1 MIKPGEIT
9 VLFGQPHS
17 GKSTLAWELK
27 KALIESEG
35 ISYPIVDGDE
45 IRAIFKN
52 GDYSR
57 EGRIRNLQRISD
69 IAVYLAQQHERVIVA
84 AVYPYKE
91 AREYLD
97 SQIKDVKWIHL
108 SYDGVRGR
116 ETFHVKDFDHVF
128 YGGNTYSINTSKN
141 GTDECCQKIRL
152 IHRPLP
158 DAARR
163 AQVPIQKED

>member
-9 VLFGQPHS
+9 VLFGQPHC

-27 KALIESEG
+27 KSLIELEG
-35 ISYPIVDGDE
+35 MSYPIVDGDE

-52 GDYSR
+52 SDYSKN
-57 EGRIRNLQRISD
+57 GRIRNLQRISD
-69 IAVYLAQQHERVIVA
+69 IAIFLASQHERVIVA

-108 SYDGVRGR
+108 KYDGIRGR
-116 ETFHVKDFDHVF
+116 ESFHVGDFENPF
-128 YGGNTYSINTSKN
+128 YGGNTYTINTSKHEPE
-141 GTDECCQKIRL
+141 ECCKKIRAV
-152 IHRPLP
+152 HRPLP

-163 AQVPIQKED
+163 TQIPV